1 VSQAN
6 GESAAE
12 AAGMDYEEYE
22 AHSENLAQPPED
34 PQTSLLRTAT
44 ETELE
49 TGSKAL
55 RNLRAKDLPL
65 ANLKEADVSEG
76 RWLIEIYLLRDAI
89 DYPHAGSS
97 AIGPMRVWASGGSE
111 LAEWPVD
118 ADERNENEQ
127 YGWGAYTRLTRGEGF
142 KQQET
147 VGKSIKESVLR
158 RADEMAS
165 KTGFLGRKKR

>member
-1 VSQAN
+1 VGQAN
-6 GESAAE
+6 GETAAD
-12 AAGMDYEEYE
+12 GMDMEYEEYE

-49 TGSKAL
+49 TESKAL

-97 AIGPMRVWASGGSE
+97 AIGPMRVWASGGE
-111 LAEWPVD
+111 EDDVMPVG

-127 YGWGAYTRLTRGEGF
+127 YGWGTYTRITRGEGM

-147 VGKSIKESVLR
+147 VGKSIRESVLR
-158 RADEMAS
+158 RADELTD

>member
-1 VSQAN
+1 MAHAN
-6 GESAAE
+6 GEAAMD
-12 AAGMDYEEYE
+12 GMDMDYEEYE
-22 AHSENLAQPPED
+22 AHAENLTAPQED
-34 PQTSLLRTAT
+34 PQTSLLRAAT

-76 RWLIEIYLLRDAI
+76 RWLIELYLLRDAI

-97 AIGPMRVWASGGSE
+97 AVGPMRVWASGGSE
-111 LAEWPVD
+111 QAEWPVD

-147 VGKSIKESVLR
+147 VGKSIRESVLR
-158 RADEMAS
+158 RADELTEKA
-165 KTGFLGRKKR
+165 GFLGRKKR